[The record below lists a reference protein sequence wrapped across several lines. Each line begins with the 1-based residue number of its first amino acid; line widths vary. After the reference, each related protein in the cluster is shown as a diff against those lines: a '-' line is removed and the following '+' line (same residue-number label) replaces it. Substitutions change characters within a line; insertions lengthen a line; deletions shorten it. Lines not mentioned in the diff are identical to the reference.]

1 MNEAFNKKAEELH
14 NQLMQLQR
22 AVTCAERIRQ
32 LPDDPEHGITFES
45 RMKAISDVLKVGVA
59 RSDGNDATVS
69 GETMLVMRRLL
80 ADVEVRLL
88 WDKLGLKEWRPA

>member
-14 NQLMQLQR
+14 NQLTQLQR

-45 RMKAISDVLKVGVA
+45 RMAAISDVLKVGVA
-59 RSDGNDATVS
+59 RSEGRDATVNPQ
-69 GETMLVMRRLL
+69 TMIVMHRLL
-80 ADVEVRLL
+80 VDAEVRIL
-88 WDKLGLKEWRPA
+88 WNKLGLKEWRPA